1 MSLTRREPDSFI
13 GSLLGLQRTLDGSL
27 QKEMRGRI
35 RPCSI
40 TRNIRLM
47 EGNRMRGMP

>member
-1 MSLTRREPDSFI
+1 MCLIRKEPDSFI
-13 GSLLGLQRTLDGSL
+13 GSRHGLQRTWDGSL
-27 QKEMRGRI
+27 LKEMRGRI